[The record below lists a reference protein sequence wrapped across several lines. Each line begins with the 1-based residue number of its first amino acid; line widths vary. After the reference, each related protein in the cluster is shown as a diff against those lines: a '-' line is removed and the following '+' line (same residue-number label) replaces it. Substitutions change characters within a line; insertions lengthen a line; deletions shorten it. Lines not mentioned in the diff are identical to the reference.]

1 MWPVTTGF
9 LVVAVAATIVAL
21 LALIFDGVFDA
32 FDLGLPGDGS
42 VSLLALT
49 GGIAAF
55 GWTGVALQSMT
66 DLALWAV
73 VLIAL
78 GVGLAVVLGGG
89 LLTSVLRRQSAPDG
103 AGSISTL
110 AGVTGVMDTAAA
122 PGRPG
127 VVRVVYSGSPRTL
140 TAHVTVDVA
149 AGSLVTV
156 ADVVSPDVVRV
167 TPADA

>member
-9 LVVAVAATIVAL
+9 FVVAVAATAVAV
-21 LALIFDGVFDA
+21 LALIFDGVFEA
-32 FDLGLPGDGS
+32 FDLDLPGDGS

-49 GGIAAF
+49 GGVATF
-55 GWTGVALQSMT
+55 GWTGVLMQSLT
-66 DLALWAV
+66 DLPLWAV
-73 VLIAL
+73 VLVAS
-78 GVGLAVVLGGG
+78 GVGLAVMVGGA
-89 LLTSVLRRQSAPDG
+89 LLTSALRRQSAPDG
-103 AGSISTL
+103 AGSVSSLT
-110 AGVTGVMDTAAA
+110 GVTGVMDTPAA

-140 TAHVTVDVA
+140 TAHVTASVA
-149 AGSLVTV
+149 AGTLVTV